1 LLASVSGAAA
11 VNLLHLRSW
20 LGVTD
25 TLTVTAA
32 DSRGWRVGPAVF
44 TATLAGDLGAAVP
57 ITFAVAAGS
66 PVGAT
71 SLATVTATSR
81 ISPSIVATAT
91 FSIVAA
97 ALADV
102 TLDKLAP
109 WQATV
114 GRPLTYTLIVA
125 NRGPDGATGVVLTD
139 TLPVSATLLSAAS
152 AQGTCSGAA
161 TVICNLGTLAAGAAT
176 TVTLAVRPI
185 ASGALWNTAT
195 VTAGELDPDPWD
207 NDDVALTQVWIEER
221 RVYLPLVLRRR

>member
-139 TLPVSATLLSAAS
+139 TLPVSATLVAAAP
-152 AQGTCSGAA
+152 AQGTCAGVTTIACDLGA
-161 TVICNLGTLAAGAAT
+161 LAAGA
-176 TVTLAVRPI
+176 
-185 ASGALWNTAT
+185 TAT
-195 VTAGELDPDPWD
+195 VTLMTRPWAAGALVNHARVVALPRDLDPW
-207 NDDVALTQVWIEER
+207 NNAAVARTQVWLELWR
-221 RVYLPLVLRRR
+221 LYLPLTLR